1 MRVVSLFQS
10 LMHGESGNRRILLRT
25 MRYIFFCL
33 VLPTA
38 LCVILLQ
45 ANNGANL
52 RDSFAEKRELT
63 LAQSLDTLRMAD
75 YQVCSAANAVASDR
89 SLLSLGAS
97 ETWNVDVFEIRKLHN
112 ARTFLRTLCSSHS
125 YIQQVVCVFD
135 TPLIVTSNGTAISPL
150 SGSDVSMIGNDFIRL
165 ILSLQDSSDAPRW
178 RWSAQNR
185 TLMYEYPMPFDPND
199 LIYLS
204 LNLSTLADNLAANL
218 DPGQE
223 IVLTT
228 PDGAVI
234 LSTCAVSEA
243 LLPRLLSP
251 KANGSL
257 FSLGADRWTLSQS
270 AFDIFGCNVTVL
282 QSANEYL
289 ASLRGIAASTLLVT
303 LFICLIGL
311 WVSLLIAH
319 QICKPYDVIVELL
332 REPLQDS
339 EASYQ
344 NLYAQSDD
352 LGIVR
357 SLIHSVKYQ
366 VYAAQSEL
374 ESRNKLLRDA
384 QASAL
389 QAQINPH
396 FLYNT
401 LDAIN
406 WAVMKELSP
415 DNHISDALCDLSRLF
430 SVSTDVHNPIVPLR
444 EEIEHIRLYIR
455 IQEFRFKH
463 AFHILY
469 DIPESL
475 MDKQVVNLTLQPL
488 VENAFH
494 YGLRPEI
501 NYDAFRVCI
510 RAWAEEDRLY
520 LSVLDNGVGFSPEA
534 LESVRASLQNPLV
547 VSDHVGIANIH
558 KRLVLTF
565 GEAYGLTI
573 SSKPAEGTSV
583 TMVMPLQ
590 DILDAKRRMYGP

>member
-45 ANNGANL
+45 ANNFANL

-75 YQVCSAANAVASDR
+75 YQVRSAANAVASDH

-97 ETWNVDVFEIRKLHN
+97 DTWNVDVFEIRKLHN
-112 ARTFLRTLCSSHS
+112 AHTFLRTLCSSYS
-125 YIQQVVCVFD
+125 YIHQVVCVFD
-135 TPLIVTSNGTAISPL
+135 TPLIVTSKGTAISPL

-165 ILSLQDSSDAPRW
+165 IMSLQESSDAPRW
-178 RWSAQNR
+178 HWSAQNR
-185 TLMYEYPMPFDPND
+185 TLMYEYPIPFDSNNS
-199 LIYLS
+199 IYLS
-204 LNLSTLADNLAANL
+204 LNLSTLSDNLAANL

-223 IVLTT
+223 IVLTM

-234 LSTCAVSEA
+234 LSSLADSSA
-243 LLPRLLSP
+243 LLPKLLTP
-251 KANGSL
+251 KSGI
-257 FSLGADRWTLSQS
+257 FSINADHWSLSQS
-270 AFDIFGCNVTVL
+270 AFDVFGCNVTVL

-289 ASLRGIAASTLLVT
+289 ASLRGIAVSTLLVT

-344 NLYAQSDD
+344 TLYAQSDD

-384 QASAL
+384 QAMAL

-415 DNHISDALCDLSRLF
+415 NNHISDALCDLSRLF

-475 MDKQVVNLTLQPL
+475 MDKRVVNLTLQPL

-494 YGLRPEI
+494 YGLRPEF

-520 LSVLDNGVGFSPEA
+520 LSVLDNGVVFSPEA

-565 GEAYGLTI
+565 GETYGLTI
-573 SSKPAEGTSV
+573 SSTLAEGTSV

-590 DILDAKRRMYGP
+590 DIPDAKRLMYGP